1 MVRSDQELVDLLRGD
16 SDKAVRIIFE
26 HYYEAICI
34 RINRMINNKAQTEDL
49 AQELFLDFWR
59 KRNEIEITGSL
70 IGYLSIAAR
79 NKTLNWIKS
88 NRKHDFSSI
97 EDVQQ
102 ATKEESAQKLMEL
115 EEMKIHIDEAI
126 DLLPEKCK
134 IVFILSRFEQL
145 SYKEIAKNLDI
156 SPKTVENQIS
166 KALKLLRNKLQKK
179 N

>member
-1 MVRSDQELVDLLRGD
+1 MVRSDQELIDLLRRD
-16 SDKAVRIIFE
+16 ADNAVRVIFE
-26 HYYEAICI
+26 QYYESICI
-34 RINRMINNKAQTEDL
+34 RINRMIKNKAQTEDL
-49 AQELFLDFWR
+49 AQELFLDFWK
-59 KRNEIEITGSL
+59 KRNDIEIKGSL
-70 IGYLSIAAR
+70 KAYLSIAAR

-88 NRKHDFSSI
+88 NKNHDFNSI

-102 ATKEESAQKLMEL
+102 ATNEQSAQKLMEL
-115 EEMKIHIDEAI
+115 EEMKSHIDEAI

-166 KALKLLRNKLQKK
+166 KALKMLRMKLQKK
-179 N
+179 